1 MLTGIFTIGCDNF
14 LTKNGGGNI
23 TKTLPAGRK
32 LVNVSWKD
40 SDLWILTRPMVEG
53 EKPETYLYSES
64 SLLGIAEGSVT
75 IIEQAADNTTKA
87 KPTPTPF
94 VNMEVKSK

>member
-1 MLTGIFTIGCDNF
+1 
-14 LTKNGGGNI
+14 
-23 TKTLPAGRK
+23 
-32 LVNVSWKD
+32 
-40 SDLWILTRPMVEG
+40 MVEG